1 MVGSPTSQSIFTRIV
16 RVKENIVLDSWS
28 DAGMA
33 VYLLAFLILRRA
45 TRGLLL
51 SLTIIYGISLASQVI
66 SNIPFIKEI
75 GLEPVFFSV
84 VFGLLVSN
92 LLKVPDWMKP
102 AIQSEFYIKCGLWH
116 SGYPGAWAWTERLPQ
131 CWQARYPSAECPRQ

>member
-1 MVGSPTSQSIFTRIV
+1 MSTKNISISEDWLIV
-16 RVKENIVLDSWS
+16 ITGAFILILSLLFPHYMPSMPKAMDSWA

-33 VYLLAFLILRRA
+33 VYLFAFLYIIVLLDFLILKRA
-45 TRGLLL
+45 TKGLLL
-51 SLTIIYGISLASQVI
+51 SLTIIYGISLASQLI

-92 LLKVPDWMKP
+92 LLKVPGWMKP
-102 AIQSEFYIKCGLWH
+102 AIQSEFYIKTGIVCL
-116 SGYPGAWAWTERLPQ
+116 A
-131 CWQARYPSAECPRQ
+131 